1 MLDSIDVIE
10 SLGQRYEIHLKA
22 DEILNSESQKQ
33 ISEDFLGLELKRPL
47 SMLILNDDPLK
58 SISTIMNL
66 LKEAGN
72 GWKFPLIL
80 KKN

>member
-1 MLDSIDVIE
+1 MIE